1 MILNGSI
8 EVNPGPKRTCD
19 ENISTRHKFEGH
31 KDLHQNCRGLFNNMA
46 NLTAQFLGQKNTIL
60 TVSDLESNSAHDID
74 DLYQITGFHFI
85 KRNRIT
91 GKGGGV
97 TVHLGRHQME
107 MEKRF

>member
-1 MILNGSI
+1 
-8 EVNPGPKRTCD
+8 
-19 ENISTRHKFEGH
+19 
-31 KDLHQNCRGLFNNMA
+31 MA
-46 NLTAQFLGQKNTIL
+46 NLTAQFSGQKNTIL